1 MTGYDSHGLPI
12 ENAVLK
18 TIKGGRAA
26 LSPAEL
32 RQKCE
37 AFALSNLTGQE
48 NEFKRLGVWGDFA
61 HPYITLN
68 KEYEAEQ
75 LRVFAKMADKGYLY
89 KGLKAVSWC
98 PTCETALAEEGNNID
113 NTESKRLWLIDP
125 IDGTTN
131 YAHAYPFFAVSI
143 GLKVNDTMS
152 VGVVYNPC
160 TNELFTA
167 SAGCGAFLNGQKI
180 KVSTIHKIGE
190 SLLATGFS
198 PDSKNTKQNNKPQF
212 NHITDISHG
221 VRRDGA
227 ASLDLAYVACG
238 RLDAFWEYNLKPWDL
253 AAGSILVTE
262 AGGKIT
268 DISGNQLDFARGNV
282 LASNNYIHQ
291 EVLNELSKAS
301 LIEVK

>member
-1 MTGYDSHGLPI
+1 MNTDLEI
-12 ENAVLK
+12 AVYIAKKAGNVLLK
-18 TIKGGRAA
+18 YLGEVRSIDYK
-26 LSPAEL
+26 S
-32 RQKCE
+32 
-37 AFALSNLTGQE
+37 AFNIVT
-48 NEFKRLGVWGDFA
+48 N
-61 HPYITLN
+61 
-68 KEYEAEQ
+68 
-75 LRVFAKMADKGYLY
+75 ADKESEELIVKLLHDYFP
-89 KGLKAVSWC
+89 ADSIM
-98 PTCETALAEEGNNID
+98 AEEGNNID
-113 NTESKRLWLIDP
+113 SLGSKRLWLIDP

-167 SAGCGAFLNGQKI
+167 SAGCGAYLNGQKI
-180 KVSTIHKIGE
+180 KVSTIQKIGE

-212 NHITDISHG
+212 SHITDISHG

-262 AGGKIT
+262 AGGKVT
-268 DISGNQLDFARGNV
+268 DISGNQLEFARGNV